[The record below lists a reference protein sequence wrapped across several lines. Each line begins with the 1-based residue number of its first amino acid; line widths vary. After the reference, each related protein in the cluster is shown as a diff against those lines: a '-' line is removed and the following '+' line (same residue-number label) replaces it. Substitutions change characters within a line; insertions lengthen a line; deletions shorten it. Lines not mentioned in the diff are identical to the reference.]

1 MGNENG
7 APGGSNASDGSGN
20 EGSFSSSDA
29 GDPSNSNS
37 DNTARDDVNAGSTS
51 GGSVGA
57 PDTGDAPSAP
67 EPSAPET
74 FTDVEPGSWYEP
86 GVLFCQQKK
95 IMRGIAGTTLFGAGQ
110 SLTRA
115 QMAVMMWRYADPE
128 AAASYLSDADN
139 ETGMDDVESRTW
151 CTAAANWS
159 VENKVINGFPQDDGT
174 FAFEPDVSVTL
185 DQFCTI
191 IANFNHVGPNY
202 GTASLTRF
210 SDSESVPQWAARGL
224 AWCADKG
231 LVSGYDRGG
240 GIFELCSTAKL
251 SRERAATVFM
261 RGYDVGVFDDGSAPL
276 VSPCED
282 LGLSGYWFIRSAS
295 ASSLSVALGTTGT
308 SGGSNVELVGREAA
322 ARLTFQMATLPGKV
336 GYQNPAGYYQ
346 VSSRSVTLP
355 DYASGY
361 FTYVTP
367 SQIAPDATREDC
379 INAFIDRAYDYIGT
393 AYRWNYSME
402 PGVGVDC
409 IGLVY
414 QCLYATGMDLGEFNP
429 YDHYATG
436 ADGWHSHDA
445 NNMWD
450 YGDVLHLPLSMRQ
463 RGDVISWEGHVAIYL
478 GNDMIIDAYGPV
490 DVHSMWS
497 RGVPRGVLRFY
508 Q

>member
-1 MGNENG
+1 M
-7 APGGSNASDGSGN
+7 AIDICDG
-20 EGSFSSSDA
+20 
-29 GDPSNSNS
+29 
-37 DNTARDDVNAGSTS
+37 
-51 GGSVGA
+51 
-57 PDTGDAPSAP
+57 
-67 EPSAPET
+67 
-74 FTDVEPGSWYEP
+74 
-86 GVLFCQQKK
+86 
-95 IMRGIAGTTLFGAGQ
+95 IMAAGTNVQQHEVNGSQAQ
-110 SLTRA
+110 KWRA
-115 QMAVMMWRYADPE
+115 IY
-128 AAASYLSDADN
+128 
-139 ETGMDDVESRTW
+139 
-151 CTAAANWS
+151 
-159 VENKVINGFPQDDGT
+159 NGDGT
-174 FAFEPDVSVTL
+174 FSLVPF
-185 DQFCTI
+185 
-191 IANFNHVGPNY
+191 
-202 GTASLTRF
+202 AS
-210 SDSESVPQWAARGL
+210 G
-224 AWCADKG
+224 
-231 LVSGYDRGG
+231 
-240 GIFELCSTAKL
+240 
-251 SRERAATVFM
+251 
-261 RGYDVGVFDDGSAPL
+261 
-276 VSPCED
+276 
-282 LGLSGYWFIRSAS
+282 
-295 ASSLSVALGTTGT
+295 SVALGTTGA
-308 SGGSNVELVGREAA
+308 SGGSNVELVGRDAA

-346 VSSRSVTLP
+346 VSSRTVTLP